1 MARPNPEGMNVSILK
16 TMMQGLAAAAMA
28 LTLGQAAVAQ
38 STVDEIRERGVLRVA
53 GIPTEAP
60 YFVRNIRTGEWTGFV
75 VEMAAD
81 MASVLGVELEMVE
94 SSWANSIL
102 DIQSGRVD
110 LAFALTALPTR
121 ALAITFSEPTY
132 YNSFVIISP
141 NEALA
146 NASWADLNN
155 PEVTIAVDT
164 GSAQD
169 NIARQY
175 LPRANVLRF
184 ATRDEAVI
192 AVATGRADAIINTVL
207 NGMVMRTRNAAIGN
221 VYVPEPRL
229 SSPSVIGINHNADD
243 VFKNFVSAWANFN
256 RRMGNNQT
264 WIVNGLAPFGVS
276 LEDLP
281 PGFDFNG

>member
-1 MARPNPEGMNVSILK
+1 MSILK
-16 TMMQGLAAAAMA
+16 KVMTGLAVAATALSLGAAAS
-28 LTLGQAAVAQ
+28 AQ
-38 STVDEIRERGVLRVA
+38 GTVEEIRARGVLRVA

-60 YFVRNIRTGEWTGFV
+60 YFVRDVRTGEWSGFV

-81 MASVLGVELEMVE
+81 MAGVLGVELEMVE

-102 DIQSGRVD
+102 DVQSGRVD

-121 ALAITFSEPTY
+121 ALAVSFSEPTY
-132 YNSFVIISP
+132 YNSFVIVSP

-146 NASWADLNN
+146 TATWADLNSPN
-155 PEVTIAVDT
+155 YTIAVDT

-175 LPRANVLRF
+175 LPNANVLRF

-207 NGMVMRTRNAAIGN
+207 NGMVMRERNPAIGN

-243 VFKNFVSAWANFN
+243 VFKDFVSAWANFN

-264 WIVNGLAPFGVS
+264 WIVNGLAPFGVT
-276 LEDLP
+276 LDELP

>member
-1 MARPNPEGMNVSILK
+1 MSILK
-16 TMMQGLAAAAMA
+16 KVMTGLAVAATALSLGAAAS
-28 LTLGQAAVAQ
+28 AQ
-38 STVDEIRERGVLRVA
+38 GTVEEIRARGVLRVA

-60 YFVRNIRTGEWTGFV
+60 YFVRDVRTGEWTGFV

-81 MASVLGVELEMVE
+81 MAGVLGVELEMVE

-102 DIQSGRVD
+102 DVQSGRVD

-121 ALAITFSEPTY
+121 ALAVSFSEPTY

-146 NASWADLNN
+146 TATWADLNS
-155 PEVTIAVDT
+155 PSYTIAVDT

-175 LPRANVLRF
+175 LPNANVLRF

-207 NGMVMRTRNAAIGN
+207 NGMVMRERNPAIGN

-229 SSPSVIGINHNADD
+229 SSPSVIGINHSADD
-243 VFKNFVSAWANFN
+243 VFKDFVSAWANFN

-276 LEDLP
+276 LEELP

>member
-1 MARPNPEGMNVSILK
+1 MAATALSLG
-16 TMMQGLAAAAMA
+16 AAAS
-28 LTLGQAAVAQ
+28 AQ
-38 STVDEIRERGVLRVA
+38 GTVEEIRARGVLRVA

-60 YFVRNIRTGEWTGFV
+60 YFVRDVRTGEWSGFV

-81 MASVLGVELEMVE
+81 MAGVLGVELEMVE

-102 DIQSGRVD
+102 DVQSGRVD

-121 ALAITFSEPTY
+121 ALAVSFSEPTY
-132 YNSFVIISP
+132 YNSFVIVSP

-146 NASWADLNN
+146 TATWADLNSPN
-155 PEVTIAVDT
+155 YTIAVDT

-175 LPRANVLRF
+175 LPNANVLRF

-207 NGMVMRTRNAAIGN
+207 NGMVMRERNPAIGN

-243 VFKNFVSAWANFN
+243 VFKDFVSAWANFN

-264 WIVNGLAPFGVS
+264 WIVNGLAPFGVT
-276 LEDLP
+276 LDELP

>member
-1 MARPNPEGMNVSILK
+1 MSILK
-16 TMMQGLAAAAMA
+16 KVMTGLAVAATALSLGAAAS
-28 LTLGQAAVAQ
+28 AQ
-38 STVDEIRERGVLRVA
+38 GTVEEIRARGVLRVA

-60 YFVRNIRTGEWTGFV
+60 YFVRDVRTGEWTGFV

-81 MASVLGVELEMVE
+81 MAGVLGVELEMVE

-102 DIQSGRVD
+102 DVQSGRVD

-121 ALAITFSEPTY
+121 ALAVSFSEPTY
-132 YNSFVIISP
+132 YNSFVIVSP

-146 NASWADLNN
+146 TATWADLNSPN
-155 PEVTIAVDT
+155 YTIAVDT

-175 LPRANVLRF
+175 LPNANVLRF

-207 NGMVMRTRNAAIGN
+207 NGMVMRERNPAIGN

-243 VFKNFVSAWANFN
+243 VFKDFVSAWANFN

-264 WIVNGLAPFGVS
+264 WIVNGLAPFGVT
-276 LEDLP
+276 LDELP

>member
-1 MARPNPEGMNVSILK
+1 MSFFRKVMASV
-16 TMMQGLAAAAMA
+16 AAAATA
-28 LTLGQAAVAQ
+28 LSLGQAAEAQ
-38 STVDEIRERGVLRVA
+38 STVDQIRERGVLRVA

-60 YFVRNIRTGEWTGFV
+60 YFVRDVRTGEWTGFV

-102 DIQSGRVD
+102 DVQSGRVD
-110 LAFALTALPTR
+110 LAFALTALPAR
-121 ALAITFSEPTY
+121 ALAVSFSEPTY
-132 YNSFVIISP
+132 YNSFVIVSP

-146 NASWADLNN
+146 NASWAELNN
-155 PEVTIAVDT
+155 PDVTIAVDT

-175 LPRANVLRF
+175 LPNANVLRF
-184 ATRDEAVI
+184 QTRDEAVI

-207 NGMVMRTRNAAIGN
+207 NGMVMRERNPAIGS

-229 SSPSVIGINHNADD
+229 SSPSVIGMSYASDEQ
-243 VFKNFVSAWANFN
+243 FRAFVSAWANYN

-264 WIVNGLAPFGVS
+264 WIVNGLAPFGVT
-276 LEDLP
+276 LDELP
-281 PGFDFNG
+281 AGFDFNG

>member
-1 MARPNPEGMNVSILK
+1 MSFMRKILS
-16 TMMQGLAAAAMA
+16 GLAIAATS
-28 LTLGQAAVAQ
+28 LTLGHAAAAQ
-38 STVDEIRERGVLRVA
+38 STVDEIRTRGVLRVA

-60 YFVRNIRTGEWTGFV
+60 YFVRDVRTGEWSGFV

-81 MASVLGVELEMVE
+81 MASVLGVNLEMVE

-102 DIQSGRVD
+102 DVQSGRVD

-121 ALAITFSEPTY
+121 ALAVSFSEPTY

-146 NASWADLNN
+146 TATWADLNSPN
-155 PEVTIAVDT
+155 YTIAVDT

-175 LPRANVLRF
+175 LPNANVLRF

-207 NGMVMRTRNAAIGN
+207 NGMVMRERNPAIGM

-243 VFKNFVSAWANFN
+243 IFKDFVSAWANFN

-264 WIVNGLAPFGVS
+264 WIVNGLAPFGVT
-276 LEDLP
+276 LDELP

>member
-1 MARPNPEGMNVSILK
+1 MSILK
-16 TMMQGLAAAAMA
+16 KVMTGLAVAATALSLGAAAS
-28 LTLGQAAVAQ
+28 AQ
-38 STVDEIRERGVLRVA
+38 GTIEEIRTRGVLRVA

-60 YFVRNIRTGEWTGFV
+60 YFVRDVRTGEWSGFV

-81 MASVLGVELEMVE
+81 MAGVLGVELEMVE
-94 SSWANSIL
+94 STWANSIL
-102 DIQSGRVD
+102 DVQSGRVD

-121 ALAITFSEPTY
+121 ALAVSFSEPTY
-132 YNSFVIISP
+132 YNSFVIVSP

-146 NASWADLNN
+146 TATWADLNSPN
-155 PEVTIAVDT
+155 YTIAVDT

-175 LPRANVLRF
+175 LPNANVLRF

-207 NGMVMRTRNAAIGN
+207 NGMVMRERNPAIGN

-243 VFKNFVSAWANFN
+243 VFKDFVSAWANFN

-264 WIVNGLAPFGVS
+264 WIVKSLEPFGITLDDMPV
-276 LEDLP
+276 
-281 PGFDFNG
+281 GFGFGG

>member
-1 MARPNPEGMNVSILK
+1 MSILNK
-16 TMMQGLAAAAMA
+16 VMTGLAAAATA
-28 LTLGQAAVAQ
+28 LTLGQAAAAQ

-60 YFVRNIRTGEWTGFV
+60 YFVRDIRTGEWTGFV

-102 DIQSGRVD
+102 DVQSGRVD

-121 ALAITFSEPTY
+121 ALSVAFSEPTY

-146 NASWADLNN
+146 NATWADLNN
-155 PEVTIAVDT
+155 PDVTIAVDT

-175 LPRANVLRF
+175 LPNANILRF

-192 AVATGRADAIINTVL
+192 AVATGRADAIINTIL
-207 NGMVMRTRNAAIGN
+207 NGMVMRERNPAIGM

-229 SSPSVIGINHNADD
+229 SSPSVIGMNHNADA
-243 VFKNFVSAWANFN
+243 VFQAFVSAWANYN

-264 WIVNGLAPFGVS
+264 WIVNGLAPFGVT
-276 LEDLP
+276 LDELP

>member
-1 MARPNPEGMNVSILK
+1 MSFLRKILS
-16 TMMQGLAAAAMA
+16 GLAIAATS
-28 LTLGQAAVAQ
+28 LSLGQAAAAQ
-38 STVDEIRERGVLRVA
+38 STVDEIRTRGVLRVA

-60 YFVRNIRTGEWTGFV
+60 YFVRDVRTGEWSGFV

-81 MASVLGVELEMVE
+81 MASVLGVNLEMVE

-102 DIQSGRVD
+102 DVQSGRVD

-121 ALAITFSEPTY
+121 ALAVTFSEPTY

-146 NASWADLNN
+146 NASWAELNN
-155 PEVTIAVDT
+155 PDITIAVDT

-207 NGMVMRTRNAAIGN
+207 NGMVMRTRNPAIGN

-243 VFKNFVSAWANFN
+243 IFKDFVSAWANFN

-264 WIVNGLAPFGVS
+264 WIVNGLAPFGVT
-276 LEDLP
+276 LDDLP

>member
-1 MARPNPEGMNVSILK
+1 MSFLRKILS
-16 TMMQGLAAAAMA
+16 GLAIAATS
-28 LTLGQAAVAQ
+28 LSLGQAAAAQ
-38 STVDEIRERGVLRVA
+38 STVDEIRTRGVLRVA

-60 YFVRNIRTGEWTGFV
+60 YFVRDVRTGEWSGFV

-81 MASVLGVELEMVE
+81 MASVLGVNLEMVE

-102 DIQSGRVD
+102 DVQSGRVD

-121 ALAITFSEPTY
+121 ALAVTFSEPTY

-155 PEVTIAVDT
+155 PEITIAVDT

-207 NGMVMRTRNAAIGN
+207 NGMVMRTRNPAIGN

-243 VFKNFVSAWANFN
+243 IFKDFVSAWANFN

-264 WIVNGLAPFGVS
+264 WIVNGLAPFGVT
-276 LEDLP
+276 LDDLP